1 MGCSNQRS
9 NTLIEQPTPINTQH
23 KQQIQQLPTH
33 TRTTQSTKPNDDDD
47 IDIKIYAEMLVNEN
61 KEEILG
67 FGGGGG

>member
-33 TRTTQSTKPNDDDD
+33 THTHTHTTQSTKPNDDDD
-47 IDIKIYAEMLVNEN
+47 AFNN
-61 KEEILG
+61 G
-67 FGGGGG
+67 